1 MPVHI
6 LLKRIGLS
14 IFVGLLSGVL
24 LSEISF
30 YFLKSGETRAPQ
42 TILLTIPPGTAA
54 RVARGEA
61 DPSIPS
67 NLIFVMGDTLLVA
80 NRDSV
85 THTLGPLFIP
95 AGASATMNLNA
106 IQQYSF
112 ACSFAPSKY
121 LGLSVQSPLD
131 IWTRLFGV
139 MEIALPMTFL
149 ILLYSLILPYPKP
162 KEASIV

>member
-1 MPVHI
+1 MPVRI

-14 IFVGLLSGVL
+14 ILLGMLSGVL

-30 YFLKSGETRAPQ
+30 YYLKSGETRAPQ

-67 NLIFVMGDTLLVA
+67 NLIFVMGDTLLVD
-80 NRDSV
+80 NRDSA

-95 AGASATMNLNA
+95 SGASATMNLSA
-106 IQQYSF
+106 IQDYSF
-112 ACSFAPSKY
+112 ACSFTPSKY
-121 LGLSVQSPLD
+121 IGLTVQSPLD

-139 MEIALPMTFL
+139 MEIGLPMSFL
-149 ILLYSLILPYPKP
+149 IGLYSMVLPYTKTKAAP
-162 KEASIV
+162 AA